1 MLNIAKLEDDLS
13 DLPMKYIVLVTGS
26 GKEYQDAKFK
36 VLENLCNTKKL
47 YGIYVSQKIPIKKL
61 LYLMRK
67 MDIDTE
73 RLFFIDVTG
82 KKTGRDGKYL
92 YIHPKQISDLAIA
105 IEGWIRTLPKG
116 EKFLFLDEFSAL
128 FIYNSLG
135 SVKKFRDFLIKR
147 MKLWGLR
154 DIFISVERGYNLK
167 LFDKIYSI
175 CDKIIEAQS
184 IGK

>member
-26 GKEYQDAKFK
+26 GEEYQDAKFK

-47 YGIYVSQKIPIKKL
+47 YGIYVSQKMPIKKL

-82 KKTGRDGKYL
+82 
-92 YIHPKQISDLAIA
+92 
-105 IEGWIRTLPKG
+105 IR
-116 EKFLFLDEFSAL
+116 
-128 FIYNSLG
+128 
-135 SVKKFRDFLIKR
+135 
-147 MKLWGLR
+147 
-154 DIFISVERGYNLK
+154 
-167 LFDKIYSI
+167 
-175 CDKIIEAQS
+175 
-184 IGK
+184 